1 METIKRMKET
11 IKTCVSW
18 IKTNIWAIVICL
30 VLCVCGIMMYNSTTR
45 DLITVSDQKIQAL
58 SDSLDAR
65 ILQLNLEIDNA
76 NASIS
81 AMQRNLDLLNERIKL
96 SDKQLQ
102 DMQDAHQKELDA
114 VQRKYTK
121 VQKDIIK
128 LSDSISEKTE
138 N

>member
-1 METIKRMKET
+1 MENIKEI
-11 IKTCVSW
+11 IKTSVTW
-18 IKTNIWAIVICL
+18 VKTNIWAIVICL
-30 VLCVCGIMMYNSTTR
+30 VLCVCGIMMYNGTTR

-65 ILQLNLEIDNA
+65 ILQLNQSIDKT

-81 AMQRNLDLLNERIKL
+81 AMQRNLDLLNEQIKL

-114 VQRKYTK
+114 VQRKYMK
-121 VQKDIIK
+121 VQKDIVK
-128 LSDSISEKTE
+128 LTDSISEKQ
-138 N
+138 